1 MSTRSR
7 NDLVGAKGRVQ
18 NSLNNW
24 REALASVQERW
35 KDNTAEKFLSDHFS
49 DTEPQLHR
57 ILIALQEA
65 ADLVRNIEKKV
76 ADNES
81 DMR

>member
-24 REALASVQERW
+24 REAVANVEERW
-35 KDNTAEKFLSDHFS
+35 KDATAAKFMSDHFA
-49 DTEPQLHR
+49 DTQPQLQR

-65 ADLVRNIEKKV
+65 TDLVRTIEKKV
-76 ADNES
+76 SDEES
-81 DMR
+81 DRR